1 MSDTWTNRL
10 SEYVDGDLPE
20 RDRAELEAHLPTCA
34 ECRATLDELRR
45 VVARAQTLDDRS
57 PTADLWPAIA
67 RHVGVV
73 SLDARRARRR
83 LSFTVPQLAAAAVVL
98 ALLSGAS
105 AWLLLR
111 RSRPRPRHPY

>member
-10 SEYVDGDLPE
+10 SEYVDGDLPQE
-20 RDRAELEAHLPTCA
+20 ELARLEAHLPGCA
-34 ECRATLDELRR
+34 DCRATLAQLRR
-45 VVARAQTLDDRS
+45 VVARAQSLDDRP

-83 LSFTVPQLAAAAVVL
+83 VSFTMPQLAAAAVDRKSVV
-98 ALLSGAS
+98 
-105 AWLLLR
+105 
-111 RSRPRPRHPY
+111 

>member
-10 SEYVDGDLPE
+10 SEYLDAELPANE
-20 RDRAELEAHLPTCA
+20 RAALEAHLPNCA
-34 ECRATLDELRR
+34 ECRATLAQLRR
-45 VVARAQTLDDRS
+45 VVAQAQALDDKP

-83 LSFTVPQLAAAAVVL
+83 VAVTGPQLAAAAAAVTLLPGGPPLVV
-98 ALLSGAS
+98 
-105 AWLLLR
+105 
-111 RSRPRPRHPY
+111 